1 MNDRVWFDL
10 ARRIN
15 EIFTKNE
22 ADGVVITHG
31 TDTMEETAFFLSNVI
46 SADKPVV
53 IVGSMRPSTAIS
65 ADGPANLYEAVE
77 VAASPKSRGR
87 GVLVV
92 LNDTIHG
99 ARLVQ
104 KAAITVQQTFGGS
117 SNGGPAGYVDWPLF
131 VLARRSPPQRNFAL
145 PAPAPLPR
153 VDVVYAHANMDAAQI
168 EDAVKGGAKVAG
180 AAARGV
186 ARCLGVARRSI
197 YRMLGS

>member
-1 MNDRVWFDL
+1 M
-10 ARRIN
+10 
-15 EIFTKNE
+15 
-22 ADGVVITHG
+22 
-31 TDTMEETAFFLSNVI
+31 
-46 SADKPVV
+46 SAW
-53 IVGSMRPSTAIS
+53 SRPSTAIS

-104 KAAITVQQTFGGS
+104 KTNTTTVQTFVS
-117 SNGGPAGYVDWPLF
+117 PNGGPVGYVDPAAVRF
-131 VLARRSPPQRNFAL
+131 VTPAGPPRRTFAL

-186 ARCLGVARRSI
+186 ARCLGVARRSV